1 MSEDVKSI
9 IERAERADD
18 PEVRLKAAKYKAWAK
33 AGNDLDAARAAVETE
48 KSRFSSRRTDLENA
62 IAEQNNSAKAIR
74 GQQQPI
80 IDAAQAL
87 IDAQLDRVVAA
98 RDALDQEVA
107 AHISTMEG
115 LRSAVVAAEGVDARL
130 NAEGL

>member
-33 AGNDLDAARAAVETE
+33 AGNDLDAARAAVET
-48 KSRFSSRRTDLENA
+48 A